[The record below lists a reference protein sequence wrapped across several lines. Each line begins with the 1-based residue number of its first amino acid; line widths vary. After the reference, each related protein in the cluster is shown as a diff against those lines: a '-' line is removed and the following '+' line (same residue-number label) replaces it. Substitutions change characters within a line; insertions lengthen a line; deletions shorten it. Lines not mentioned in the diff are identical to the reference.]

1 MGSVCGVGE
10 VGWGAES
17 GHVTLVRRT
26 SGDTGLTI
34 LSRHRP
40 SVSSETATGFLSPLS
55 IFGADMSA
63 KGSSTV
69 FCPPVRKLQLFYSQD
84 KGRRLLAGL
93 KQ

>member
-1 MGSVCGVGE
+1 MF
-10 VGWGAES
+10 VGWGKWGGGAES

-26 SGDTGLTI
+26 LGDAGLTI
-34 LSRHRP
+34 LSRHRL
-40 SVSSETATGFLSPLS
+40 SVSSETATGSLSPLS